1 MSHKTPEYK
10 NPNVKI
16 LSSFE
21 DDEDTEKLGESD
33 FFTSIISMVTDSGDK
48 SISKSPAK
56 KMLHPS
62 LRILEMGGGG
72 IISTETQEN
81 VFKPKE
87 IDTPIYTLLRYL
99 SVYIYINIHTTCLF
113 VS

>member
-33 FFTSIISMVTDSGDK
+33 FSTSIISMVTDSGDK
-48 SISKSPAK
+48 SISKPSAK
-56 KMLHPS
+56 KC
-62 LRILEMGGGG
+62 
-72 IISTETQEN
+72 STPE
-81 VFKPKE
+81 
-87 IDTPIYTLLRYL
+87 
-99 SVYIYINIHTTCLF
+99 
-113 VS
+113 